1 MPKTYR
7 TIQGDT
13 FDLIAFRLWQ
23 DEHQC
28 HRLMNANPDFM
39 DVLIF
44 PAGIE
49 LNVPDFTPQPKVAGL
64 PPWYGD
70 SA

>member
-1 MPKTYR
+1 MARIYR

-13 FDLIAFRLWQ
+13 FDIIAYKLWK
-23 DEHQC
+23 DEGQC
-28 HRLMNANPDFM
+28 HRIMEANEAYM

-49 LNVPDFTPQPKVAGL
+49 LEIPDFTPEPKTGGL

-70 SA
+70 